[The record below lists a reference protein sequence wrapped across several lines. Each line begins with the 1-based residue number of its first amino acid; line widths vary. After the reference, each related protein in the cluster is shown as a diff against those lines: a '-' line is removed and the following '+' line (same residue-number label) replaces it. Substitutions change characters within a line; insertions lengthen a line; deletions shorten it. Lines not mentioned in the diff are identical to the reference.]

1 METSYLQGLFYCS
14 ESIMCKRLH
23 LEAEESPFSHLSLS
37 ASKTLI
43 TPIVLISCQSGGSWF
58 SLSAQGTSLLTR
70 FVVFCHGPASPSL
83 CPYLLPACYN
93 IYVVWLNK
101 SSKLDNY
108 LPWKLKNLSL
118 SHWYD
123 LLCCVCVCGVCVCV
137 LYFMSV
143 SAITWRNWI
152 KKLILLDNQML
163 ILLTYYQGK

>member
-14 ESIMCKRLH
+14 ESIMCKRFH

-37 ASKTLI
+37 ASRTLI
-43 TPIVLISCQSGGSWF
+43 TQIVLISCQSGGSCF
-58 SLSAQGTSLLTR
+58 SLSAQGNSLLTR
-70 FVVFCHGPASPSL
+70 CMVFCHGPASPSL

-118 SHWYD
+118 SHWYH
-123 LLCCVCVCGVCVCV
+123 LLCCVCVCVCYILCQF
-137 LYFMSV
+137 LLSYEE
-143 SAITWRNWI
+143 IELRNSFYWI
-152 KKLILLDNQML
+152 IKCSF
-163 ILLTYYQGK
+163 Y